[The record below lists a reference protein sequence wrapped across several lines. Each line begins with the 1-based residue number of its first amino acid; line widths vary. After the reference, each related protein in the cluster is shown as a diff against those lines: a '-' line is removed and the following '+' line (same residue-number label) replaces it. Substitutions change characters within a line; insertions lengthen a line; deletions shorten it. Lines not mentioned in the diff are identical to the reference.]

1 MRGVFASIFLLV
13 LTQASAQNIEA
24 FGVFGGFNFPFTVDQ
39 GLAKDPRFVGKF
51 TIRGTPIG
59 FAYGYDR
66 VGHGILLTPN
76 YTQAGQKF
84 IIRNTTGGEIG
95 TRDVTM
101 NYLSVPVALKLHIND
116 MSFFR
121 LSLIAAIA
129 PSFLIK
135 GQDTYT
141 INSPDLATKLRYPVG
156 VSVPTGPGYEKV
168 YDGVFVPQM
177 NKEVYVSK
185 DKFNAFQLFAALGLR
200 SDFDLN
206 DDWSINFDGRA
217 NFGIFDPRKSAYI
230 GQLKNPAGP
239 NDFFGNPGAPDI
251 YGQRR
256 EIYLSVSFGIARIIQ
271 IKQSFKPK
279 QSTSPALKSG
289 PKPKTSTSAVHGGMS
304 KSKGKKKK
312 H

>member
-1 MRGVFASIFLLV
+1 MRAVFASFLLLV

-66 VGHGILLTPN
+66 IGHGILFTPN
-76 YTQAGQKF
+76 FTQAGQKF

-95 TRDVTM
+95 TRDVNM
-101 NYLSVPVALKLHIND
+101 NYLSLPVALKLHIND

-121 LSLIAAIA
+121 LSLVAAIS

-141 INSPDLATKLRYPVG
+141 IKSPDLTTKLRYPAG
-156 VSVPTGPGYEKV
+156 VSVPTAPGYEQV

-217 NFGIFDPRKSAYI
+217 NFGIFDPRKSSYVDE
-230 GQLKNPAGP
+230 LKTPSGAD
-239 NDFFGNPGAPDI
+239 DFFGNSGAPDL

-279 QSTSPALKSG
+279 QSTSPALKS
-289 PKPKTSTSAVHGGMS
+289 
-304 KSKGKKKK
+304 
-312 H
+312 

>member
-59 FAYGYDR
+59 LAYGYDR

-141 INSPDLATKLRYPVG
+141 IKSPDLATKLRYPVG

-289 PKPKTSTSAVHGGMS
+289 LKPKTSTSAVHGGMS

>member
-51 TIRGTPIG
+51 TIRGTPVG

-101 NYLSVPVALKLHIND
+101 SYLSVPVALKLHIND

-141 INSPDLATKLRYPVG
+141 INSPDLATKLRYPAG

-185 DKFNAFQLFAALGLR
+185 DKFNSFQLFAALGLR

-289 PKPKTSTSAVHGGMS
+289 PKPKTSTNSGHGGMS

>member
-1 MRGVFASIFLLV
+1 MRAVFASFLLLV

-66 VGHGILLTPN
+66 IGHGILFTPN
-76 YTQAGQKF
+76 FTQAGQKF

-95 TRDVTM
+95 TRDVNM
-101 NYLSVPVALKLHIND
+101 NYLSLPVALKLHIND

-121 LSLIAAIA
+121 LSLVAAIS

-141 INSPDLATKLRYPVG
+141 IKSPDLTTKLRYPAG
-156 VSVPTGPGYEKV
+156 VSVPTAPGYEQV

-217 NFGIFDPRKSAYI
+217 NFGIFDPRKSGYVDE
-230 GQLKNPAGP
+230 LKTPAGAD
-239 NDFFGNPGAPDI
+239 DFFGNSGAPDI

-279 QSTSPALKSG
+279 QSTSPALKSS
-289 PKPKTSTSAVHGGMS
+289 PKPRTSTNAVHGGMS

-312 H
+312 N